1 MLWDCNLFEINIGYN
16 FGNKYTMPAASCAVN
31 RNLSKSV
38 GAVRYRICV
47 WSGKLHLS
55 VLYLIRRSA
64 RTTSSKE
71 KHDSK
76 DQYVVVATQAVY
88 GRKEHAYHASCIYLS
103 WEVRKTLRS
112 TMLVRFSST
121 STSIA
126 TPFLLVSMHI
136 KYSWTASWQHGNWQ
150 FCSKLYVKTALLI
163 CYMVCSPTF
172 TYPTLFA

>member
-1 MLWDCNLFEINIGYN
+1 MVTILEINILCQQPPVQLIVTLANQLELCDTDVYE
-16 FGNKYTMPAASCAVN
+16 VH
-31 RNLSKSV
+31 
-38 GAVRYRICV
+38 
-47 WSGKLHLS
+47 GKLHLS
-55 VLYLIRRSA
+55 LLYLIRRSA

-136 KYSWTASWQHGNWQ
+136 KYS
-150 FCSKLYVKTALLI
+150 
-163 CYMVCSPTF
+163 
-172 TYPTLFA
+172 